1 MSGQATDTAARQ
13 AALRPAANQQL
24 VPRRAVTAEK
34 AAIVL
39 MALDD
44 ERSQRILS
52 RLDEEEVRKLS
63 MAMATMGRTDLETV
77 ERVVLDFRAEVG
89 RTCNIVGGAEATEK
103 MLRRFLPPDKVS
115 EIMDEIK
122 GPHGKNIWEKLSHIQ
137 PQLLAGY
144 LRNEYPQ
151 TAAVILA
158 KLPAPHA
165 AKVLKLLPNR
175 LSADI
180 AVRLVR
186 MNSIQR
192 TVLTDI
198 EETLKREFST
208 ELARSYERD
217 SASIMAEMLNRSESD
232 VVERVLAALE
242 EKEPQAAARV
252 RRIMFTFEDLRR
264 IDPSTFGA
272 LIAECRAELLPIAL
286 AHASEE
292 LRELFLS
299 RLSERAGKMLL
310 EEIATMPPPRR
321 KVVDDAQTEIIDLAK
336 RMVDDGRLQILEP
349 EEEEP
354 QPEF

>member
-1 MSGQATDTAARQ
+1 MSGQATETAARP
-13 AALRPAANQQL
+13 AALRPAGNQQL
-24 VPRRAVTAEK
+24 VPRRAATAEK

-63 MAMATMGRTDLETV
+63 MAMATMGRTDLDTV
-77 ERVVLDFRAEVG
+77 ERVVLDFRTEVG

-175 LSADI
+175 LSSDI

-192 TVLTDI
+192 TVLNDI

-264 IDPSTFGA
+264 IDPATFGV

-286 AHASEE
+286 SNASEV

-310 EEIATMPPPRR
+310 EEMETMPPPRR
-321 KVVDDAQTEIIDLAK
+321 KAIDEAQTEIITLAK
-336 RMVDDGRLQILEP
+336 RLIDDGRLQLLEP